1 MSCQHWKPILF
12 DVARGLNSDQARE
25 AMLHAKE
32 CPQCAMELDEQQQ
45 LNKKLKWLAAKEK
58 FEDPNVPS
66 VLITAFRKNQTS
78 MKQNRRVLVFMR
90 AAILVLAFVGGWI
103 WYNSIDRQTPAVSLD
118 QQDVQYDDEFI
129 PLQYGNSPV
138 NSMQV
143 VRVKLGASDLQ
154 ELGFPRVPEWEDR
167 PIEADI
173 VVAEDGLPE
182 AIRFVNFVQ
191 Q

>member
-1 MSCQHWKPILF
+1 MNCQHWKPILF
-12 DVARGLNSDQARE
+12 DVARGLNTDQARE
-25 AMLHAKE
+25 AMMHAKE
-32 CPQCAMELDEQQQ
+32 CQHCAMELEEQQE
-45 LNKKLKWLAAKEK
+45 LNKKLKWLGVDQKQ
-58 FEDPNVPS
+58 DVPNVPS
-66 VLITAFRKNQTS
+66 VLITAFRKNQSST
-78 MKQNRRVLVFMR
+78 KQNRRVLVFMR

-103 WYNSIDRQTPAVSLD
+103 WYNSIERHTPTVSSE

-129 PLQYGNSPV
+129 PLQYGNPAV

-167 PIEADI
+167 PIQADI
-173 VVAEDGLPE
+173 VVGEDGLPQ